1 MKHLLILF
9 LLVSLAG
16 VAQESA
22 EYRACINRAT
32 TQMEMNT
39 CAGDEAARVEARL
52 NDVYH
57 KLLAQ
62 ASNQV
67 EALAKIKAAE
77 RAWVAYRDA
86 YMEAM
91 YPAKDK
97 QVEYGSIY
105 LMEAS
110 LLRAKLT
117 ERHTTE
123 LKELLQQ
130 YSEERQ

>member
-1 MKHLLILF
+1 MKPLLIVF
-9 LLVSLAG
+9 LLVSVSS

-22 EYRACINRAT
+22 EYRACNDKAT

-39 CAGDEAARVEARL
+39 CAGEEAARADARL

-57 KLLAQ
+57 ELLSKAAKQ
-62 ASNQV
+62 L
-67 EALAKIKAAE
+67 EAVVKIKAAE

-110 LLRAKLT
+110 LLRARLT

-123 LKELLQQ
+123 LKEMLQQ
-130 YSEERQ
+130 YSEGR

>member
-1 MKHLLILF
+1 MKHMLIVF
-9 LLVSLAG
+9 LLVPLAS

-22 EYRACINRAT
+22 AYRACNDKAT

-39 CAGDEAARVEARL
+39 CAGEEAARVDARL

-57 KLLAQ
+57 ELLSTAGKRL
-62 ASNQV
+62 
-67 EALAKIKAAE
+67 EAVVKIKAAE
-77 RAWVAYRDA
+77 KSWVAYRDA

-130 YSEERQ
+130 YSGEGR